1 MLFDHGSS
9 HVLLCIPYRSS
20 RPDGEP
26 KVCMLTQYPVCWWL
40 YDVDVGSW
48 VSHTFRNTALILP
61 LYFRSAPCLS
71 LSHPHPQKM
80 TPRGWTVRGSSLTSD
95 LACEI
100 SKHM

>member
-20 RPDGEP
+20 RPDGEA

-40 YDVDVGSW
+40 YDVDVGPW

-61 LYFRSAPCLS
+61 LYFRSTPLPLPFTPAPPADDS
-71 LSHPHPQKM
+71 QRM
-80 TPRGWTVRGSSLTSD
+80 D
-95 LACEI
+95 CER
-100 SKHM
+100 KQPNLRFGMRNK